1 MLVENVVFRLSFEGR
16 RRLDHSRVENGGREG
31 RGRLEVVEEVLEYLC
46 TKFCRSTP
54 NGSAAVARRSRG
66 SNGVNGEVLE
76 GGGSGLTL
84 STAAE
89 GPLECLLSGRD

>member
-1 MLVENVVFRLSFEGR
+1 M
-16 RRLDHSRVENGGREG
+16 
-31 RGRLEVVEEVLEYLC
+31 LEYLC
-46 TKFCRSTP
+46 TKFCRPTP
-54 NGSAAVARRSRG
+54 NGSVAVARRSRG

-89 GPLECLLSGRD
+89 GPLECMLSGRGRLSCGNTPVGAPEDVDM